1 MNTKCHTFLI
11 HLCCRSNHN
20 HTLQVNAQANM
31 DYDEPDKKY
40 ESPNP
45 SPKSKKGKKRR
56 QPKKQRTSNGSD
68 AEIDLLDE
76 PTPDEHLTA
85 AKRGAYAEHLGC
97 EPTSVAVVESLHE
110 RMKWTTKVACRSLLT
125 LANSLG
131 CDISAKVRAA
141 FLV

>member
-1 MNTKCHTFLI
+1 
-11 HLCCRSNHN
+11 
-20 HTLQVNAQANM
+20 M
-31 DYDEPDKKY
+31 DYDEPDEGY
-40 ESPNP
+40 ESP

-56 QPKKQRTSNGSD
+56 QPKRQRTSNGSD

-131 CDISAKVRAA
+131 CDISAKVTAA